1 MKKINYKQAIYDAV
15 WEGQINQITTREVA
29 EKFGCSLRAARHSLQ
44 SVICEWSGDARFE
57 VIEPFLSVKVK
68 SGQTFTYNAVDMQ
81 GNPASLDK
89 NYPIHYI
96 WFLT

>member
-1 MKKINYKQAIYDAV
+1 MSRVNYKQAIFDAV
-15 WEGQINQITTREVA
+15 WEGEINQVTTREVA
-29 EKFGCSLRAARHSLQ
+29 ERFGCSLKTARHALQ
-44 SVICEWSGDARFE
+44 CVVCEWSGDARFE

-68 SGQTFTYNAVDMQ
+68 DGKTFTYNAVNMQ

-89 NYPIHYI
+89 SPPIHYI